1 MKESFP
7 GRWRARHAARHGAIA
22 LVALLL
28 VGGGYLGEL
37 QLTGN
42 FHTVVTGQIYRSGQ
56 PTAAQIAEY
65 AHEYGVKTIINLRGA
80 NPGRPWYDAEVS
92 EARRLG
98 IAHLDFRM
106 SARRVLTSSEADS
119 LIALMKR
126 AEKPMLIHCKAGSDR
141 TGLAAALYLLTVK
154 KPDEAAAEGQLSI
167 RFGHFSLP
175 FLPEY
180 AMDRTLEALEPSF
193 GYIGS

>member
-1 MKESFP
+1 M
-7 GRWRARHAARHGAIA
+7 
-22 LVALLL
+22 
-28 VGGGYLGEL
+28 
-37 QLTGN
+37 
-42 FHTVVTGQIYRSGQ
+42 GQ